1 MGKKRRLNRFISK
14 WLKSDLPEER
24 STVLLLGVTRIPT
37 TPAAARRPCLLPTV
51 PAVVGGRLHRRNS
64 SGAGSRKGGLV
75 RRNSSRKTAD
85 CRHLQQVQP
94 ADDASTPETPTPTPS
109 PSSGRCTERS
119 SPTILAATPPV
130 KCVAIVSDV
139 WKPLVADAMERSVDS
154 IGTCSL
160 DVDAS
165 ADLSDWSDISSSGT
179 LRSASIVTPSSPEPR
194 LPSYLSL
201 ACSISGYSTTTHYD
215 PVRFAAKSRDAS
227 PHRLDTADLTT
238 SRPSISAIYSVQNN
252 LLSPPNLVPLPIQ
265 SEEPAMEAQQRLHG
279 EFYSSMKTSTY
290 LSKETFTSGLFSRD
304 ATDNGCMVAQT
315 NMKRVSYESKS
326 VTAINGQTKCLSET
340 SGGQEFRNGQETKS
354 FIQQR
359 VERLYGPGALAQGF
373 FKPQKKRVSDCDEKP
388 PSPVVKFD
396 VSEPAMRQSTSSPT
410 LPVLRHLRPEFR
422 AQLPFMSPKRGPLEG
437 AMQKSVTVPTLLK
450 KEANG
455 EEECAGRKEETNG
468 HVGEGVQ
475 GEAERN
481 GHYFLKILDTQTK
494 RLLELAS
501 RVDSY
506 ISTPNLSE
514 EVIGKLR
521 SAAGKARLLV
531 SQKMQQF
538 RGLCTNN
545 INRSVGESFPTTNE
559 DLQGFWD
566 MVMLQVDQV
575 DAIFQEIEDLKANGW
590 REPVAASPPVKT
602 ANGTASKP
610 RKVVARPSN
619 KPSSA
624 ASEEARKQREAQR
637 RKMIEDRRKAM
648 KIAQQNEPRIEIYV
662 PDATS

>member
-165 ADLSDWSDISSSGT
+165 ADLSEFKQ
-179 LRSASIVTPSSPEPR
+179 LF
-194 LPSYLSL
+194 
-201 ACSISGYSTTTHYD
+201 
-215 PVRFAAKSRDAS
+215 PV
-227 PHRLDTADLTT
+227 
-238 SRPSISAIYSVQNN
+238 
-252 LLSPPNLVPLPIQ
+252 
-265 SEEPAMEAQQRLHG
+265 
-279 EFYSSMKTSTY
+279 
-290 LSKETFTSGLFSRD
+290 
-304 ATDNGCMVAQT
+304 
-315 NMKRVSYESKS
+315 KRVSYESKS

-422 AQLPFMSPKRGPLEG
+422 AQLPFMSPKRGSLEG

-475 GEAERN
+475 GEAD
-481 GHYFLKILDTQTK
+481 F
-494 RLLELAS
+494 
-501 RVDSY
+501 
-506 ISTPNLSE
+506 
-514 EVIGKLR
+514 
-521 SAAGKARLLV
+521 
-531 SQKMQQF
+531 M
-538 RGLCTNN
+538 N
-545 INRSVGESFPTTNE
+545 IFQSVGESFPTTNE